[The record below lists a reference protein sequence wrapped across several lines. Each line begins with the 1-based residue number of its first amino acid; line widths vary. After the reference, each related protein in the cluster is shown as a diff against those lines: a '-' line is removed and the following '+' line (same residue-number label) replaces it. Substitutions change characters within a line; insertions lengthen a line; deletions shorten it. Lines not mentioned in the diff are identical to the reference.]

1 MVDDPG
7 RRLRLP
13 AEAFINPD
21 GTNRRA
27 IRELFEQVVDL
38 VLDLSTNAV
47 SRPPLPPNAED
58 AVRSLPLG
66 GSPATIDRLLQE
78 LELLIGAST
87 NLSHPGT
94 LAHMDPPPTAASIL
108 GDLVAA
114 VLNNNLLFEELAPA
128 LTRLEDRLLRAIGDR
143 FGLGD
148 SAGGL
153 MLPGGS
159 LANLQAMV
167 MARNAMEARH
177 QGRGRR
183 PVIVAS
189 DAVHSSI
196 QKAAMVLGMK
206 PSDLLLVRTEVDG
219 RLDPDRLAVTLREAA
234 AAECYP
240 ICVVATAGTTV
251 TGSIDPLAEIGEI
264 VRRQGLWLHVDAA
277 YGGGLAYASR
287 HRGLLDGVEQ
297 ADSLTFDPQKWL
309 YVART
314 ASMLLL
320 KRREDLQRF
329 FHVALPYA
337 GSSRQERGEI
347 GLQGTS
353 HADVLK
359 LWLSLR
365 HLGEE
370 GYADLIDDSVDRA
383 QRLAATLAEMP
394 HVELACQPQTNVIC
408 FRTIPLGRW
417 TGPADEWNLVLA
429 RHLLATADIFVS
441 TPVWRRER
449 WLRLLTLNPFAGD
462 EVAGRLLAGIDD
474 FYENPSRG

>member
-13 AEAFINPD
+13 PEAFINPD
-21 GTNRRA
+21 GSNRRA
-27 IRELFEQVVDL
+27 VRELFEQVVDL
-38 VLDLSTNAV
+38 VLDLSTRAV
-47 SRPPLPPNAED
+47 ERPPLPERPED

-66 GSPATIDRLLQE
+66 GGAATVARLLDE
-78 LELLIGAST
+78 LEVVIGAST
-87 NLSHPGT
+87 NLSHPGA
-94 LAHMDPPPTAASIL
+94 LAHMDPPPTSASIL

-114 VLNNNLLFEELAPA
+114 ALNNNLLFEELAPA
-128 LTRLEDRLLRAIGDR
+128 LTRLEDRLLRAIGER

-159 LANLQAMV
+159 LANLQAIV
-167 MARNAMEARH
+167 MARNAMEVRH

-189 DAVHSSI
+189 DAAHSSV

-206 PSDLLLVRTEVDG
+206 TSDVLLVPTGVES
-219 RLDPDRLAVTLREAA
+219 RLEPERLAAALHDAA

-240 ICVVATAGTTV
+240 ICVVATAGTTT
-251 TGSIDPLAEIGEI
+251 TGSIDPLREIGEI

-277 YGGGLAYASR
+277 YGGGLVYASR
-287 HRGLLDGVEQ
+287 YRSLLDGIEQ
-297 ADSLTFDPQKWL
+297 ADSLTFNPQKWL

-314 ASMLLL
+314 SAMLLL

-329 FHVALPYA
+329 FHVTLPYA
-337 GSSRQERGEI
+337 GSGRIERGEI

-383 QRLAATLAEMP
+383 RRLAASLAEMP
-394 HVELACQPQTNVIC
+394 QVELACPPQTNVIC
-408 FRTIPLGRW
+408 FRTIPPGRW
-417 TGPADEWNLVLA
+417 AGPADEWNLLLA

-462 EVAGRLLAGIDD
+462 EVAERLLEGVGD
-474 FYENPSRG
+474 FYEHPTTA